1 MTMALQ
7 LADYEAAARLNDIT
21 VPAPEAG
28 EVQVRVHAAALN
40 PLDIKLWRGWLKEWF
55 PLSFPYTVGSDFSG
69 TIAAVGPDISNWKVG
84 DKVIGRTDPVVG
96 GAVAGLVTLPVSFI
110 APAPQSLGLTEA
122 TGLATALPTA
132 WQALHEVGKVK
143 AGQKLLIHAGAGG
156 IGSFAIQLAR
166 LAGAEVTATA
176 SGDGVAI
183 ARKLGA
189 HQVVDYQQEDF
200 TRLTGFDTVLDT
212 VGGETQ
218 QKSFGVLR
226 PGGLLVTIAHPADEA
241 AAKAAGVETAFVF
254 HQNDGARLA
263 RMVRLFE
270 EQQLTALVDSRFALS
285 EVTAALDRQ
294 ASGRARGKVIV
305 AIGEN

>member
-1 MTMALQ
+1 
-7 LADYEAAARLNDIT
+7 
-21 VPAPEAG
+21 
-28 EVQVRVHAAALN
+28 VRIHAAALN

-84 DKVIGRTDPVVG
+84 DEVIGRADPVAG
-96 GAVAGLVTLPVSFI
+96 GAVASLVTLPAGFI
-110 APAPQSLGLTEA
+110 APAPQSLDLTA
-122 TGLATALPTA
+122 AAGLATALPTA
-132 WQALHEVGKVK
+132 WQALHEVGRVK

-156 IGSFAIQLAR
+156 VGSFAIQLAR
-166 LAGAEVTATA
+166 LAGADVTATA
-176 SGDGVAI
+176 SGDGVEI

-189 HQVVDYQQEDF
+189 HQVIDYRQEDF
-200 TRLTGFDTVLDT
+200 TRLSGFDMVLDT

-218 QKSFGVLR
+218 QKSLGVLR
-226 PGGLLVTIAHPADEA
+226 PGGLLVAIAHPADEA

-263 RMVRLFE
+263 RMLQLFE
-270 EQQLTALVDSRFALS
+270 EQKLRVLTDSRFALS
-285 EVTAALDRQ
+285 DVTAALDRQ

-305 AIGEN
+305 SL